1 MKKERNII
9 IIVTIILACLTY
21 AFFMT
26 GYYSLDT
33 QRVIAQGF
41 DGYAIEDASF
51 PDGRVFMG
59 IICLIASK
67 TNISYTLF
75 YQIMLIGAIVISA
88 FAVYKIY
95 NIINHYKK
103 AENKKEKIILYIISY
118 LYIFNFMYID
128 SLKFIECIV
137 MAASILLY
145 IIGIEQ
151 LIVKNKKAKGV
162 MVVTA
167 GIFCYQGTIPLFI
180 ATACLVA
187 LLENKKINKEII
199 KKLLPCA
206 IACIVACILNML
218 FVKIVSGGNGRV
230 SQIGIS
236 ILVKNLKGLKKTILE
251 SNELFPNYLWISF
264 IAITLI
270 IILYNSIKNKKTETL
285 FMAVIVLTTYIVS
298 QFILFLIEEE
308 MINGLGRTF
317 GAIGASFSAILIY
330 EYCNSNIISNKGKQ
344 SKALVIVIMAFFVI
358 NLGNTLYITK
368 EYKMANKLDKEL
380 SYKIKEF
387 KEQEERKEKKIEQM
401 VMIYNPANNSGTN
414 YSRYIKKE
422 CRTIIGAYNHKTYEL
437 FTGEKIKYNLEDSKE
452 ICEEYFKDQTEEIRM
467 EAIGDTIY
475 IGINI

>member
-1 MKKERNII
+1 MLGVILYFWVLDIGERTNEKERNII

-103 AENKKEKIILYIISY
+103 AENKKEKIILYI
-118 LYIFNFMYID
+118 
-128 SLKFIECIV
+128 
-137 MAASILLY
+137 
-145 IIGIEQ
+145 
-151 LIVKNKKAKGV
+151 
-162 MVVTA
+162 
-167 GIFCYQGTIPLFI
+167 
-180 ATACLVA
+180 
-187 LLENKKINKEII
+187 
-199 KKLLPCA
+199 